1 MARSKRA
8 VAESSQVERAR
19 KKFVAWRRS
28 RKVVSRIPDDLWKLA
43 MDAAREVGV
52 NQASRALGLEYYA
65 LKKRLSASVAGPV
78 LEASSNFVE
87 FDGSTAPPFFTQWAV
102 EMENGSGARMR
113 VAVRSPSGP
122 DVVGLC
128 RAFWG
133 EES

>member
-1 MARSKRA
+1 MKRRKRA

-19 KKFVAWRRS
+19 KKFGAWRRS
-28 RKVVSRIPDDLWKLA
+28 RKVVSRIPDDLWELA
-43 MDAAREVGV
+43 VDAAREVGV

-65 LKKRLSASVAGPV
+65 LKKRLSASADRPV
-78 LEASSNFVE
+78 LEASGSFVE
-87 FDGSTAPPFFTQWAV
+87 FAGSAAPPFFTEWAV
-102 EMENGSGARMR
+102 EMENGSGARMC